1 MARISIP
8 DEIIEL
14 AKQHP
19 EKKREIYWDAIAY
32 IIDHEELKRQWLL
45 KYLDKRTRISEKMKG
60 NQNRCGT
67 SEKTDVAELKTDVA
81 ELKNS
86 SGRTETRKVRTVKTK
101 ENEEALGIYISNNN
115 IVYNIIHEY
124 ITSNINTWNIS
135 YLINKQW
142 EEKYIA
148 SQMKEAE
155 KIIKQVWLE
164 TFTTILNYIKQDDFW
179 SKQILSIAKLNRKN
193 KEWVPYYIVMMD
205 NIKNYTPKVI
215 HIPTV

>member
-115 IVYNIIHEY
+115 ILYNIIHEY

-148 SQMKEAE
+148 SQM
-155 KIIKQVWLE
+155 
-164 TFTTILNYIKQDDFW
+164 
-179 SKQILSIAKLNRKN
+179 
-193 KEWVPYYIVMMD
+193 
-205 NIKNYTPKVI
+205 
-215 HIPTV
+215 